1 MYIGRRLVSLDV
13 AEKLL
18 MLKVVD
24 MTLALRYLVPKLPEI
39 LYLEDSLLSCD

>member
-24 MTLALRYLVPKLPEI
+24 MTLALRYLLPKLPEN
-39 LYLEDSLLSCD
+39 LYLEDACG